1 MARKFTYNGMELP
14 DPDPNMSTA
23 QVKDLYAITY
33 PELTN
38 ASVTGPEKVGDDQVF
53 KFSKAVGAKG

>member
-1 MARKFTYNGMELP
+1 MARKFSYNGMELA
-14 DPDPNMSTA
+14 DPDPAMKPD
-23 QVKDLYAITY
+23 QVKEVYAVTY

-53 KFSKAVGAKG
+53 KFSRAVGAKG